1 MVDLLK
7 LGEKPEIRCRHS
19 GGALGPGSIGVFP
32 DYIEI
37 KALDPGLKPA
47 GVT

>member
-1 MVDLLK
+1 MVDRIK
-7 LGEKPEIRCRHS
+7 LNEKHRIRCRHS
-19 GGALGPGSIGVFP
+19 GGALEPESKCFP